1 MDYVPIDGI
10 NPQPAFGYVGLNEII
25 LRLVEIN
32 HLDVEVKTTETIYLL
47 SGQGAKKAAIVALP
61 LSFDDV

>member
-1 MDYVPIDGI
+1 LDYVPIDGI
-10 NPQPAFGYVGLNEII
+10 DPQPAFGYVGLNEII
-25 LRLVEIN
+25 LHLVEIN

-47 SGQGAKKAAIVALP
+47 SDQGTEKVAIVALP